1 MGASFELVQNCCSL
15 VCKPGDLVDQD
26 TGAVIAVDIHSA
38 DQGDI
43 NTLGETQKT
52 MKANLEKIG
61 KAPSFDNPT
70 EMASA

>member
-1 MGASFELVQNCCSL
+1 M
-15 VCKPGDLVDQD
+15 DQD